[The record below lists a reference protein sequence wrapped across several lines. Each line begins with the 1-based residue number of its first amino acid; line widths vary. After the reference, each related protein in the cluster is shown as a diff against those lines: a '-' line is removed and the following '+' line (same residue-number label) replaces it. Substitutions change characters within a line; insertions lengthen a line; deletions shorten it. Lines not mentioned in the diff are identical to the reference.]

1 MIDTKIIIEKPD
13 THEKYYPKLI
23 EAEIEDSYPYS
34 VPTATIKII
43 SNKNLNNVESVSPVR
58 FDDII
63 RVLVSTRYST
73 SEKIVWEELFSGR
86 VQNLSRDFR
95 SNNNITLECVGH
107 IYEAEYALLTVARD
121 YTTSTDAKTIISDIT
136 SGGKMG
142 RVVYN
147 DATVLASQ
155 MIEQYNVVPKQVSCA
170 DVFADLE
177 KMSGY
182 KWMIDAKPVYYS
194 DGSLNTCYLIW
205 KPLDSTVTDSYKII
219 EGTRR
224 LLSAKFD
231 VIGEGVRTFIYVN
244 GKAYTKTNADGTPV
258 TDADGNITQYQY
270 NGWATNSAAVAKFG
284 NRYDFHSYEW
294 ARSNLMCQTIAL
306 GLLEESKQEAI
317 SGQVTLLGTPQ
328 AKKGQ
333 LIYCKIPSQETN
345 GISIDRNFT
354 VYRVRHSLSRNGF
367 TTSLDLD
374 SIKPDAYDYYKRKI
388 FQPLLKH

>member
-1 MIDTKIIIEKPD
+1 M
-13 THEKYYPKLI
+13 
-23 EAEIEDSYPYS
+23 
-34 VPTATIKII
+34 
-43 SNKNLNNVESVSPVR
+43 
-58 FDDII
+58 
-63 RVLVSTRYST
+63 
-73 SEKIVWEELFSGR
+73 
-86 VQNLSRDFR
+86 

-121 YTTSTDAKTIISDIT
+121 YTTPTDAKTIISDIT
-136 SGGKMG
+136 SGGKMV

-155 MIEQYNVVPKQVSCA
+155 IIEQYNVVPKQVTCA

-244 GKAYTKTNADGTPV
+244 GKSYTKTKADGTPV
-258 TDADGNITQYQY
+258 TDADGNIMQYQY
-270 NGWATNSAAVAKFG
+270 NGWATDSAAVAKFG
-284 NRYDFHSYEW
+284 YRYDFHSYEW
-294 ARSNLMCQTIAL
+294 ARSNLMCQTIAE
-306 GLLEESKQEAI
+306 GLLAESKQEAI

-374 SIKPDAYDYYKRKI
+374 SIKPDAYDYINKNISTTVKT
-388 FQPLLKH
+388 LKKNCVKA